1 MSLQR
6 GFVLKTRKLVASLSA
21 AGLFAFGAAAPASA
35 QPIITGGLINV
46 TVNDV
51 NVGVQVPIGI
61 AANVCDLNVAALV
74 AAIHD
79 EGDSTCDATATSTAD
94 LMQDLPA
101 GWQKKNGG

>member
-1 MSLQR
+1 MR
-6 GFVLKTRKLVASLSA
+6 RTRKFIAVLLSTGSLALV
-21 AGLFAFGAAAPASA
+21 GVAPASA
-35 QPIITGGLINV
+35 QPLITGGLINV

-61 AANVCDLNVAALV
+61 AANVCDVNAALLV

-79 EGDSTCDATATSTAD
+79 EGDATCDATATSTAD
-94 LMQDLPA
+94 LMQDLPR